1 MDTIKDMKMEE
12 KEGIMN
18 MDMMLPLAIMII
30 TKQDIKKD
38 MPQVM
43 KMDIILERTNMK
55 MC

>member
-1 MDTIKDMKMEE
+1 MHPDGYE
-12 KEGIMN
+12 KSQFYFH
-18 MDMMLPLAIMII
+18 LAQNLKARKII